1 MERDAISAGVSKIG
15 GLFSTADIRIL
26 ICYILATFN
35 EPISGTMFCET
46 LHSEGIANIFELSD
60 SLAFLT
66 NSGHIEELDDGN
78 FIITDNGRHVADT
91 LNTNLSVIVKER
103 AYTAVL
109 KMMVKLRNAKETE
122 FKISHEDGRT
132 FLTCSAIDQGKP
144 FMSIKLLLGD
154 EDQAIF
160 IKQKFLENTS
170 EIFSKL
176 LEMLTRRDSHNHQ

>member
-15 GLFSTADIRIL
+15 GLFTTADIRIL
-26 ICYILATFN
+26 ICYILSSFD
-35 EPISGTMFCET
+35 EPISGTMLCEV
-46 LHSEGIANIFELSD
+46 LHSEGIANIFEVSD
-60 SLAFLT
+60 SLAFLIE
-66 NSGHIEELDDGN
+66 SGHINELDDSN
-78 FIITDNGRHVADT
+78 DIVITDVGRHVADT

-109 KMMVKLRNAKETE
+109 KMMVKIRNAKETD
-122 FKISHEDGRT
+122 FKITHEDGRI
-132 FLTCSAIDQGKP
+132 FITCSALDQGKP

-170 EIFSKL
+170 QIYSTI
-176 LEMLTRRDSHNHQ
+176 LEMLTRNS